1 MIIPKFIIDQSII
14 NAEIR
19 VINSLLSQQRQLKQT
34 LILYLEKI
42 SEGILN
48 ANDDQ
53 DSTSLVSCLNGIKMS
68 FENIKGNIDTLLEL
82 RAFLEESSKLSA
94 YDSKYFEK
102 YNEDYIKIFEKIS
115 EDNIFYYTFM
125 ESILKYMSVVFDEAP
140 PAKEKEPII
149 EDTKDDAQE
158 TEEEVIET
166 YDFNLKDMVAE
177 ELLKE
182 TSLLEEFAAIAQAT
196 LEQFEEI
203 QEKETASNTTD
214 VENNNN
220 TSVIDIK
227 DDIFLED
234 TIINNE
240 LNISEST
247 EEETKNLEDSLFTP
261 VYIEELEN
269 DFDNLYENS
278 DNSNMDTE
286 EETFFDDTIS
296 DIEDPNEPPFI
307 PEEIT
312 ETEMTNKIQEELEEE
327 LNKVLI
333 KDNNSKSKKKNSSK
347 KSKKKKKQKDY
358 TVIEDEDDNVFDSNT
373 EIDPFKEKILLFS
386 EKNNNIILPFSTEDL
401 EEFFTSNPS
410 KYTSMQDIIDKEYT
424 LPFDIFKNPASARF
438 KETYYLA
445 KHKSNLS
452 VSKATALASEL
463 YFNSQVDP
471 VIIRACKN
479 IDELYSYLACLERN
493 HLEEFKPFKIIYN

>member
-82 RAFLEESSKLSA
+82 RSFLEEASKLRA

-125 ESILKYMSVVFDEAP
+125 ESILKYMSVVFEEAP
-140 PAKEKEPII
+140 PAKEEPII
-149 EDTKDDAQE
+149 EDTKDDTVE

-203 QEKETASNTTD
+203 QEKESSANI
-214 VENNNN
+214 E
-220 TSVIDIK
+220 IK
-227 DDIFLED
+227 DDIYLED
-234 TIINNE
+234 TIIDDN
-240 LNISEST
+240 LNVYESSK
-247 EEETKNLEDSLFTP
+247 EEIKNKEESLFTS
-261 VYIEELEN
+261 VSLDELEN
-269 DFDNLYENS
+269 NFDTIY
-278 DNSNMDTE
+278 DNSNESNDSNNDIE
-286 EETFFDDTIS
+286 KETFFDDTIS
-296 DIEDPNEPPFI
+296 IEEPNEPSFI
-307 PEEIT
+307 PEELSS
-312 ETEMTNKIQEELEEE
+312 EESTNKIEQELEEE
-327 LNKVLI
+327 LNKVLSSDT
-333 KDNNSKSKKKNSSK
+333 KSNNKNSSK
-347 KSKKKKKQKDY
+347 KKKKKKKQKDY
-358 TVIEDEDDNVFDSNT
+358 TVIDDEETVLNV
-373 EIDPFKEKILLFS
+373 EPDPFRENILLFS

-401 EEFFTSNPS
+401 EEFFTNNPS
-410 KYTSMQDIIDKEYT
+410 KYSSMQDIIDKEYT
-424 LPFDIFKNPASARF
+424 LPYDVFKNPASARF

-493 HLEEFKPFKIIYN
+493 HLDEFKYFKIVYN

>member
-68 FENIKGNIDTLLEL
+68 FENIKGNIDTLLDL

-125 ESILKYMSVVFDEAP
+125 ESILKYMSVVFEEAP
-140 PAKEKEPII
+140 PAKEKPII
-149 EDTKDDAQE
+149 EDTKDDIKE
-158 TEEEVIET
+158 TDEEVIET

-182 TSLLEEFAAIAQAT
+182 TNLLEEFAAIAQAT

-203 QEKETASNTTD
+203 QEKESSTNIEIND
-214 VENNNN
+214 NDNDNDI
-220 TSVIDIK
+220 TSVIEIK
-227 DDIFLED
+227 DNIYLED
-234 TIINNE
+234 TIIDDNLTVDE
-240 LNISEST
+240 PA
-247 EEETKNLEDSLFTP
+247 EEESKKEEEKLFSTVSL
-261 VYIEELEN
+261 EELEN
-269 DFDNLYENS
+269 NFDTIYENS
-278 DNSNMDTE
+278 NESNNDLE
-286 EETFFDDTIS
+286 KETFFDDTIS
-296 DIEDPNEPPFI
+296 IEEPNEPSFI
-307 PEEIT
+307 PEDISTDES
-312 ETEMTNKIQEELEEE
+312 TNKIEEELEEE
-327 LNKVLI
+327 LNKILI
-333 KDNNSKSKKKNSSK
+333 NDKKSNKKHSSK
-347 KSKKKKKQKDY
+347 KNKNKKKQKDY
-358 TVIEDEDDNVFDSNT
+358 TVIDDEEENISNSNV
-373 EIDPFKEKILLFS
+373 ELDPFKEKILLFS

-424 LPFDIFKNPASARF
+424 LPYDIFKNPASARF

-493 HLEEFKPFKIIYN
+493 HLDEFKHFKIIYN

>member
-82 RAFLEESSKLSA
+82 RSFLEEASKLRA

-115 EDNIFYYTFM
+115 EDNIFYYSFM
-125 ESILKYMSVVFDEAP
+125 ESILKYMSVVFEEVP
-140 PAKEKEPII
+140 PAEEEPII
-149 EDTKDDAQE
+149 EDTKDDTQE

-203 QEKETASNTTD
+203 QEKESSINI
-214 VENNNN
+214 EINNDTNP
-220 TSVIDIK
+220 VIEIK
-227 DDIFLED
+227 DDIYLED
-234 TIINNE
+234 TIIDDN
-240 LNISEST
+240 LNVSEST
-247 EEETKNLEDSLFTP
+247 EIETKNEEESLFTT
-261 VYIEELEN
+261 VSLEELEN
-269 DFDNLYENS
+269 NFDALY
-278 DNSNMDTE
+278 DNSNESNNDLE
-286 EETFFDDTIS
+286 KETFFDDTIS
-296 DIEDPNEPPFI
+296 IEEPNEPSFI
-307 PEEIT
+307 PEELSND
-312 ETEMTNKIQEELEEE
+312 ESTNKIEQELEEE
-327 LNKVLI
+327 LNKVLTSDT
-333 KDNNSKSKKKNSSK
+333 KSNNKNSSK
-347 KSKKKKKQKDY
+347 KNKKKKKQKDY
-358 TVIEDEDDNVFDSNT
+358 TVIDDDENLLDLNVEHN
-373 EIDPFKEKILLFS
+373 PFKEKILLFS

-424 LPFDIFKNPASARF
+424 LPYDVFKNPASARF

-493 HLEEFKPFKIIYN
+493 HLDEFKYFKIVYN

>member
-82 RAFLEESSKLSA
+82 RSFLEEASKLRA

-125 ESILKYMSVVFDEAP
+125 ESILKYMSVVFEEVP
-140 PAKEKEPII
+140 PTEEKPII
-149 EDTKDDAQE
+149 EDTKDDIVE
-158 TEEEVIET
+158 TEEEVLET

-203 QEKETASNTTD
+203 QEKESSINIEINDDTNP
-214 VENNNN
+214 
-220 TSVIDIK
+220 VIAIK
-227 DDIFLED
+227 DDIYLED
-234 TIINNE
+234 TIIDDN
-240 LNISEST
+240 LNVSEST
-247 EEETKNLEDSLFTP
+247 EIETKNEEESLFTTVCLLP
-261 VYIEELEN
+261 NVKIAYSL
-269 DFDNLYENS
+269 F
-278 DNSNMDTE
+278 
-286 EETFFDDTIS
+286 TF
-296 DIEDPNEPPFI
+296 
-307 PEEIT
+307 
-312 ETEMTNKIQEELEEE
+312 
-327 LNKVLI
+327 
-333 KDNNSKSKKKNSSK
+333 
-347 KSKKKKKQKDY
+347 
-358 TVIEDEDDNVFDSNT
+358 VILSYLT
-373 EIDPFKEKILLFS
+373 SLILLKLTSYPTNPNFNISFS
-386 EKNNNIILPFSTEDL
+386 TLLLSGLVIFIVYTFVVPFSV
-401 EEFFTSNPS
+401 
-410 KYTSMQDIIDKEYT
+410 Y
-424 LPFDIFKNPASARF
+424 
-438 KETYYLA
+438 
-445 KHKSNLS
+445 
-452 VSKATALASEL
+452 V
-463 YFNSQVDP
+463 
-471 VIIRACKN
+471 
-479 IDELYSYLACLERN
+479 
-493 HLEEFKPFKIIYN
+493 